1 MGLADRYYMRDPAGE
16 NRHRSPLAL
25 SMWLTILVINIVV
38 FFVQFSNGENSPQAR
53 AFAEY
58 GALSLAGLKRG
69 FVWQLLTFQF
79 LHGGLGHLVLNS
91 VVLYSFGRALEEFL
105 GKRAF
110 LKLYLLSGL
119 AGGVAQVL
127 LGLVSPRFAGPMVG
141 ASAGICG
148 LVAAFALLSPQSTIY
163 LAFVIPLRAVYFLPL
178 VIAVTVMF
186 LVMIMLRMIP
196 IDNPI
201 AQVAHAAHLGGMIA
215 GIAWV
220 KFGSRDYAPLP
231 WAGWFE
237 RWRRWRPLQSRQR
250 KRELVRAASLRAKPW
265 LQTSAESPADLS
277 ADEFISREV
286 DPILDKISQHGIQ
299 SLTERER
306 KILEAARKKMARR

>member
-1 MGLADRYYMRDPAGE
+1 VP
-16 NRHRSPLAL
+16 
-25 SMWLTILVINIVV
+25 
-38 FFVQFSNGENSPQAR
+38 
-53 AFAEY
+53 
-58 GALSLAGLKRG
+58 
-69 FVWQLLTFQF
+69 
-79 LHGGLGHLVLNS
+79 HLVLNS
-91 VVLYSFGRALEEFL
+91 VVLYSFGRPLEEFL

-110 LKLYLLSGL
+110 LKLYLLSGF
-119 AGGVAQVL
+119 AGGVAQIL
-127 LGLVSPRFAGPMVG
+127 LALVSSRFAGPMVG

-148 LVAAFALLSPQSTIY
+148 LVAAFALLSPQSTIDV
-163 LAFVIPLRAVYFLPL
+163 AFVIPLRAVYFLPL
-178 VIAVTVMF
+178 AIGLTILLMVI
-186 LVMIMLRMIP
+186 P
-196 IDNPI
+196 SNDH
-201 AQVAHAAHLGGMIA
+201 VAHAAHLGGMLA

-220 KFGSRDYAPLP
+220 KFGWRDYVPLP

-265 LQTSAESPADLS
+265 LQTSAEAPADLS

-306 KILEAARKKMARR
+306 KTLEAARKKMARR

>member
-1 MGLADRYYMRDPAGE
+1 MGLADRNYMRDPAGE
-16 NRHRSPLAL
+16 NRHGSPLAW

-38 FFVQFSNGENSPQAR
+38 FFAQFSNGAISEA
-53 AFAEY
+53 AFIKY
-58 GALSLAGLKRG
+58 GALSLKGLKSG

-79 LHGGLGHLVLNS
+79 LHGGLPHLVLNS
-91 VVLYSFGRALEEFL
+91 VVLYSFGRPLEEFL

-110 LKLYLLSGL
+110 LNLYLLSGF
-119 AGGVAQVL
+119 AGGVAQIL

-163 LAFVIPLRAVYFLPL
+163 LAFVIPFRAVYFLPL
-178 VIAVTVMF
+178 MIALTVTLLM
-186 LVMIMLRMIP
+186 MILLGMIP
-196 IDNPI
+196 IDNKL
-201 AQVAHAAHLGGMIA
+201 AQVAHAAHLGGMLA
-215 GIAWV
+215 GIAWL
-220 KFGSRDYAPLP
+220 KFGWRDYVPLP
-231 WAGWFE
+231 WAGWFA

-265 LQTSAESPADLS
+265 LQTSAEAPADLS

-306 KILEAARKKMARR
+306 KTLEAARKKMARR

>member
-1 MGLADRYYMRDPAGE
+1 
-16 NRHRSPLAL
+16 
-25 SMWLTILVINIVV
+25 MWLIILILNIIV

-58 GALSLAGLKRG
+58 GALSLGGLKKG

-79 LHGGLGHLVLNS
+79 LHGGLPHLVLNS
-91 VVLYSFGRALEEFL
+91 IVLYSFGRPLEEFL
-105 GKRAF
+105 GKRSF
-110 LKLYLLSGL
+110 LSLYLLSGF
-119 AGGVAQVL
+119 AGGITQVL
-127 LGLVSPRFAGPMVG
+127 LGFVSDRFTGPMVG

-163 LAFVIPLRAVYFLPL
+163 LAFVIPIRAIYFLPL
-178 VIAVTVMF
+178 VIAVTVM
-186 LVMIMLRMIP
+186 LMLIP
-196 IDNPI
+196 SNDHI
-201 AQVAHAAHLGGMIA
+201 AHAAHLGGILA

-220 KFGSRDYAPLP
+220 RVGWRDYAALP
-231 WAGWFE
+231 WVGLFE

-265 LQTSAESPADLS
+265 LQPPAESPLDLP

-306 KILEAARKKMARR
+306 KILEAARKKMAKR

>member
-16 NRHRSPLAL
+16 NRHRSPLAW

-38 FFVQFSNGENSPQAR
+38 FFAQFSNGAISEA
-53 AFAEY
+53 AFIKY
-58 GALSLAGLKRG
+58 GALSLKGLKSG

-79 LHGGLGHLVLNS
+79 LHGGLPHLVLNS
-91 VVLYSFGRALEEFL
+91 VVLYSFGRPLEEFL

-110 LKLYLLSGL
+110 LKLYLLSGF
-119 AGGVAQVL
+119 AGGIAQIL
-127 LGLVSPRFAGPMVG
+127 LALVSSRFAGPMVG

-163 LAFVIPLRAVYFLPL
+163 VAFVIPLRAVYFLPL
-178 VIAVTVMF
+178 AIGLTILLMVI
-186 LVMIMLRMIP
+186 P
-196 IDNPI
+196 SNDH
-201 AQVAHAAHLGGMIA
+201 VAHAAHLGGMLA

-220 KFGSRDYAPLP
+220 KFGWRDYVPLP

-265 LQTSAESPADLS
+265 LQTSAEAPADLT

-299 SLTERER
+299 SLTEGER
-306 KILEAARKKMARR
+306 KTLEAARKKMARR

>member
-16 NRHRSPLAL
+16 NRHRSPLAW

-38 FFVQFSNGENSPQAR
+38 FFAQFSNGAISED
-53 AFAEY
+53 AFIKY
-58 GALSLAGLKRG
+58 GALSLKGLKSG

-79 LHGGLGHLVLNS
+79 LHGGIPHLVLNS
-91 VVLYSFGRALEEFL
+91 VVLYSFGRPLEEFL

-110 LKLYLLSGL
+110 LKLYLLSGF
-119 AGGVAQVL
+119 AGGMAQIL
-127 LGLVSPRFAGPMVG
+127 LALVSSRFAGPMVG

-163 LAFVIPLRAVYFLPL
+163 VAFVIPLRAVYFLPL
-178 VIAVTVMF
+178 AIGLTILLMVI
-186 LVMIMLRMIP
+186 P
-196 IDNPI
+196 SNDH
-201 AQVAHAAHLGGMIA
+201 VAHAAHLGGMLA

-220 KFGSRDYAPLP
+220 KFFWRDYVPLP
-231 WAGWFE
+231 WAGWLE

-265 LQTSAESPADLS
+265 LQTSAEAPVDLT

>member
-16 NRHRSPLAL
+16 NRHRSPLAW

-38 FFVQFSNGENSPQAR
+38 FFAQSSNGAISED
-53 AFAEY
+53 AFIKY
-58 GALSLAGLKRG
+58 GALSLKGLKSG

-79 LHGGLGHLVLNS
+79 LHGGLPHLVLNS
-91 VVLYSFGRALEEFL
+91 VVLYSFGRPLEEFL

-110 LKLYLLSGL
+110 LKLYLLSGF
-119 AGGVAQVL
+119 AGGIAQIL
-127 LGLVSPRFAGPMVG
+127 LALVSSRFAGPMVG

-163 LAFVIPLRAVYFLPL
+163 VAFVIPLRAVYFLPL
-178 VIAVTVMF
+178 AIGLTVLLMVI
-186 LVMIMLRMIP
+186 P
-196 IDNPI
+196 SNDH
-201 AQVAHAAHLGGMIA
+201 VAHAAHLGGMLA

-220 KFGSRDYAPLP
+220 KFGWRDYVPLP
-231 WAGWFE
+231 WTGWFE

-265 LQTSAESPADLS
+265 LQTSAESPADLT

-286 DPILDKISQHGIQ
+286 DPILDKISQPGIQ

-306 KILEAARKKMARR
+306 KTLEAARKKMARR

>member
-1 MGLADRYYMRDPAGE
+1 MGLADRNYMRDPAGE
-16 NRHRSPLAL
+16 NRHGSPLAW

-38 FFVQFSNGENSPQAR
+38 FFAQFSNGAISED
-53 AFAEY
+53 AFIKY
-58 GALSLAGLKRG
+58 GALSLKGLKSG

-79 LHGGLGHLVLNS
+79 LHGGVPHLVLNS
-91 VVLYSFGRALEEFL
+91 VVLYSFGRPLEEFL

-110 LKLYLLSGL
+110 LKLYLLSGF
-119 AGGVAQVL
+119 AGGIAQIL
-127 LGLVSPRFAGPMVG
+127 LALVSSRFAGPMVG

-178 VIAVTVMF
+178 AIGLTIVLMVI
-186 LVMIMLRMIP
+186 P
-196 IDNPI
+196 SNDH
-201 AQVAHAAHLGGMIA
+201 VAHAAHLGGMLA

-220 KFGSRDYAPLP
+220 KFGWRDYVPLP

-265 LQTSAESPADLS
+265 LQTSAESPADLT

>member
-16 NRHRSPLAL
+16 NRHRSPLAW
-25 SMWLTILVINIVV
+25 SMWLTILVLNIVV
-38 FFVQFSNGENSPQAR
+38 FFAQFSNGAISEA
-53 AFAEY
+53 AFIKY
-58 GALSLAGLKRG
+58 GALSLKGLKSG

-79 LHGGLGHLVLNS
+79 LHGGLPHLVLNS
-91 VVLYSFGRALEEFL
+91 VVLYSFGRPLEEFL

-110 LKLYLLSGL
+110 LKLYLLSGF
-119 AGGVAQVL
+119 AGGIAQIL
-127 LGLVSPRFAGPMVG
+127 LALVSSRFAGPMVG

-163 LAFVIPLRAVYFLPL
+163 VAFVIPLRAVYFLPL
-178 VIAVTVMF
+178 AIGLTILLMVI
-186 LVMIMLRMIP
+186 P
-196 IDNPI
+196 SNDH
-201 AQVAHAAHLGGMIA
+201 VAHAAHLGGMLA

-220 KFGSRDYAPLP
+220 KFCWRDYVPLP

-265 LQTSAESPADLS
+265 LQTSAETPADLTP
-277 ADEFISREV
+277 DEFISREV

-306 KILEAARKKMARR
+306 KTLEAARKKMARR

>member
-16 NRHRSPLAL
+16 NRPRSPLAW
-25 SMWLTILVINIVV
+25 SMWLIILVINIVV

-58 GALSLAGLKRG
+58 GALSLGGLKRG

-79 LHGGLGHLVLNS
+79 LHGGFPHLVLNS
-91 VVLYSFGRALEEFL
+91 VVLVSFGRPLEEFL

-110 LKLYLLSGL
+110 LRLYLLSGFV
-119 AGGVAQVL
+119 GGIAQVV
-127 LGLVSPRFAGPMVG
+127 LGLVSSRFAGPMVG
-141 ASAGICG
+141 ASAGLCG

-163 LAFVIPLRAVYFLPL
+163 LFFLIPFRAVYFLPL
-178 VIAVTVMF
+178 MIVVSVVL
-186 LVMIMLRMIP
+186 LVMVMIGTIP
-196 IDNPI
+196 HTNPI
-201 AQVAHAAHLGGMIA
+201 AQIAHGAHLGGMLA
-215 GIAWV
+215 GIAWL
-220 KFGSRDYAPLP
+220 KFGWRDYVFLP

-265 LQTSAESPADLS
+265 LQTSAEAPADLS

-306 KILEAARKKMARR
+306 KTLEAARKKMARR

>member
-1 MGLADRYYMRDPAGE
+1 
-16 NRHRSPLAL
+16 
-25 SMWLTILVINIVV
+25 V
-38 FFVQFSNGENSPQAR
+38 
-53 AFAEY
+53 EY
-58 GALSLAGLKRG
+58 GALSVEGLKRG

-79 LHGGLGHLVLNS
+79 LHGGLPHLVLNS
-91 VVLYSFGRALEEFL
+91 VVLYSFGRPLEEFL

-110 LKLYLLSGL
+110 LKLYLLSGF
-119 AGGVAQVL
+119 AGGIAQVL
-127 LGLVSPRFAGPMVG
+127 LALVSSPFSRFAGPMVG

-163 LAFVIPLRAVYFLPL
+163 LFFVIPFRAVYFLPL
-178 VIAVTVMF
+178 MIAVTVIL
-186 LVMIMLRMIP
+186 LVIP
-196 IDNPI
+196 SNDHI
-201 AQVAHAAHLGGMIA
+201 AHAAHLGGIFA

-220 KFGSRDYAPLP
+220 KFGLRDYVPLP
-231 WAGWFE
+231 WAGLFE

-265 LQTSAESPADLS
+265 LQTSVESPVDLP

-306 KILEAARKKMARR
+306 KTLEAARKKMAKR

>member
-16 NRHRSPLAL
+16 NRHRSPLAW

-38 FFVQFSNGENSPQAR
+38 FFAQFSNGAISEA
-53 AFAEY
+53 AFIKY
-58 GALSLAGLKRG
+58 GALSLKGLKSG

-79 LHGGLGHLVLNS
+79 LHGGLPHIVLNS
-91 VVLYSFGRALEEFL
+91 VVLYSFGRPLEEFL

-110 LKLYLLSGL
+110 LKLYLLSGF
-119 AGGVAQVL
+119 AGGIAQIL
-127 LGLVSPRFAGPMVG
+127 LALVSSRFGGPMVG

-163 LAFVIPLRAVYFLPL
+163 VAFVIPLRAVYFLPL
-178 VIAVTVMF
+178 AIGLTILLMVI
-186 LVMIMLRMIP
+186 P
-196 IDNPI
+196 SKDH
-201 AQVAHAAHLGGMIA
+201 VAHGAHLGGMLA

-220 KFGSRDYAPLP
+220 KFGSRDYGQLP
-231 WAGWFE
+231 WAGLFE

-265 LQTSAESPADLS
+265 LQTSAEAPADLT

-306 KILEAARKKMARR
+306 KILEAARKKMARH

>member
-1 MGLADRYYMRDPAGE
+1 MGLADRYYMRDSAGE
-16 NRHRSPLAL
+16 NRHRSPLAWP
-25 SMWLTILVINIVV
+25 MWLILLIVNTAV
-38 FFVQFSNGENSPQAR
+38 FFAQFAYGENSHR
-53 AFAEY
+53 AFVEY
-58 GALSLAGLKRG
+58 GALSLAGLRRG
-69 FVWQLLTFQF
+69 VIWQFLTFQF
-79 LHGGLGHLVLNS
+79 LHGGLAHLVLNS
-91 VVLYSFGRALEEFL
+91 VVLYSFGRPLEEFL

-110 LKLYLLSGL
+110 LNLYLLSGF
-119 AGGVAQVL
+119 AGGAAQVL
-127 LGLVSPRFAGPMVG
+127 LGLVSSRFAGPMVG

-178 VIAVTVMF
+178 VIAGTVLL
-186 LVMIMLRMIP
+186 LVIP
-196 IDNPI
+196 SHDHI
-201 AQVAHAAHLGGMIA
+201 AHGAHLGGMIA

>member
-1 MGLADRYYMRDPAGE
+1 MGLADRNYMRDPAGE
-16 NRHRSPLAL
+16 NRHGSPLAW

-38 FFVQFSNGENSPQAR
+38 FFAQFSNGAISEA
-53 AFAEY
+53 AFIKY
-58 GALSLAGLKRG
+58 GALSLKGLKSG

-79 LHGGLGHLVLNS
+79 LHGGLPHLVLNS
-91 VVLYSFGRALEEFL
+91 VVLYSFGRPLEEFL

-110 LKLYLLSGL
+110 LKLYLLSGF
-119 AGGVAQVL
+119 AGGIAQIL
-127 LGLVSPRFAGPMVG
+127 LALVSSRFAGPMVG

-163 LAFVIPLRAVYFLPL
+163 VAFVIPLRAVYFLPL
-178 VIAVTVMF
+178 AIGLTILLMVI
-186 LVMIMLRMIP
+186 P
-196 IDNPI
+196 SNDH
-201 AQVAHAAHLGGMIA
+201 VAHAAHLGGMLA

-220 KFGSRDYAPLP
+220 KFGWRDYVPLP

-265 LQTSAESPADLS
+265 LQTSAESPADLT

>member
-1 MGLADRYYMRDPAGE
+1 MGLADRYYMRDLAGE
-16 NRHRSPLAL
+16 NRHRSPLAW

-38 FFVQFSNGENSPQAR
+38 FFAQFSNGAISED
-53 AFAEY
+53 AFIKY
-58 GALSLAGLKRG
+58 GALSLKGLKSG

-79 LHGGLGHLVLNS
+79 LHGGLPHLVLNS
-91 VVLYSFGRALEEFL
+91 VVLYSFGRPLEEFL

-110 LKLYLLSGL
+110 LKLYLLSGF
-119 AGGVAQVL
+119 AGGVAQIL
-127 LGLVSPRFAGPMVG
+127 LAWVSSRFAGPMVG

-178 VIAVTVMF
+178 AIGLTIVLMVI
-186 LVMIMLRMIP
+186 P
-196 IDNPI
+196 SNDH
-201 AQVAHAAHLGGMIA
+201 VAHAAHLGGMLA

-220 KFGSRDYAPLP
+220 KFGWRDYVPLP

-265 LQTSAESPADLS
+265 LQTSAESPADLTG
-277 ADEFISREV
+277 DEFISREV

>member
-1 MGLADRYYMRDPAGE
+1 MGLADRYYMRDSAGE
-16 NRHRSPLAL
+16 NRHRSPLAWP
-25 SMWLTILVINIVV
+25 MWLILLVLNVVV
-38 FFVQFSNGENSPQAR
+38 FFAQFANGENSHR
-53 AFAEY
+53 VFVEY
-58 GALSLAGLKRG
+58 GALSLGGLKRG

-79 LHGGLGHLVLNS
+79 LHGGLAHLVLNS
-91 VVLYSFGRALEEFL
+91 VVLYSFGRPLEEFL

-110 LKLYLLSGL
+110 LNLYLLSGF
-119 AGGVAQVL
+119 AGGVAQIL

-163 LAFVIPLRAVYFLPL
+163 LAFVIPFRAVYFLPL
-178 VIAVTVMF
+178 MIALTVTLLM
-186 LVMIMLRMIP
+186 MILLGMIP
-196 IDNPI
+196 IDNKL
-201 AQVAHAAHLGGMIA
+201 AQVAHAAHLGGMLA
-215 GIAWV
+215 GIAWL
-220 KFGSRDYAPLP
+220 KFGWRDYVPLP
-231 WAGWFE
+231 WAGWFA

-265 LQTSAESPADLS
+265 LQTSAEAPADLS

-306 KILEAARKKMARR
+306 KTLEAARKKMARR

>member
-1 MGLADRYYMRDPAGE
+1 MGLDDRYYMRDPAGE
-16 NRHRSPLAL
+16 NRHRPPLAW
-25 SMWLTILVINIVV
+25 SMWLTILVLNIVV
-38 FFVQFSNGENSPQAR
+38 FFAQHSNGANSEA
-53 AFAEY
+53 AFIKY
-58 GALSLAGLKRG
+58 GALSLAGLGRG

-79 LHGGLGHLVLNS
+79 LHDGPAHLVLNS
-91 VVLYSFGRALEEFL
+91 VVLYSFGRPLEEFL

-119 AGGVAQVL
+119 AGGLAQVL
-127 LGLVSPRFAGPMVG
+127 LGLVWSRFAGPMVG

-163 LAFVIPLRAVYFLPL
+163 LAFVIPCRAVYFLPL
-178 VIAVTVMF
+178 MIAVTVIL
-186 LVMIMLRMIP
+186 LVIP
-196 IDNPI
+196 SNDHI
-201 AQVAHAAHLGGMIA
+201 AHAAHLGGMLA

-220 KFGSRDYAPLP
+220 KFGSRDYVQLP
-231 WAGWFE
+231 WAGLFE

-265 LQTSAESPADLS
+265 LQASPESPADLP

-306 KILEAARKKMARR
+306 KTLEAARKKMAKR

>member
-1 MGLADRYYMRDPAGE
+1 
-16 NRHRSPLAL
+16 
-25 SMWLTILVINIVV
+25 MWLTLLVLNIIV
-38 FFVQFSNGENSPQAR
+38 FFAQFSNGANSAA
-53 AFAEY
+53 AFIKY
-58 GALSLAGLKRG
+58 GALSLAGLKSG
-69 FVWQLLTFQF
+69 YVWQFLTFQF
-79 LHGGLGHLVLNS
+79 LHGGLPHLVLNS
-91 VVLYSFGRALEEFL
+91 VVLYSFGRPLEEFL

-110 LKLYLLSGL
+110 LKLYLLSGF

-163 LAFVIPLRAVYFLPL
+163 LAFVIPFRAVYFLPL
-178 VIAVTVMF
+178 MIGVTVLL
-186 LVMIMLRMIP
+186 LVIP
-196 IDNPI
+196 SNDHI
-201 AQVAHAAHLGGMIA
+201 AHAAHLGGMLA
-215 GIAWV
+215 GMAWV
-220 KFGSRDYAPLP
+220 KFGWRDYVQPP
-231 WAGWFE
+231 WAGLVE

-265 LQTSAESPADLS
+265 LPASPESPADLP

-306 KILEAARKKMARR
+306 KTLEAARKKMAKR